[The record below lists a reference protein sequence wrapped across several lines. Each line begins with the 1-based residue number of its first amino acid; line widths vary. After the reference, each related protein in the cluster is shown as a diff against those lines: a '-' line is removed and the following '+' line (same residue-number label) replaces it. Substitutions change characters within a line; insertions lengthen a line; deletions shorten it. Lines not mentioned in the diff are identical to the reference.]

1 MFTKGGEKIGV
12 IGYITEETAYISAA
26 GKNLKRLSGRRTGHD
41 KVRKASCRQM
51 FVIKKFATRWLSF

>member
-1 MFTKGGEKIGV
+1 MFTKGGEEIGV

-26 GKNLKRLSGRRTGHD
+26 GKKLKRLSGRRTGHD

-51 FVIKKFATRWLSF
+51 FVIKKFATRGLSF